1 MRQLLRGESAT
12 FQKRGAL
19 MTWSRLLFFLLIA
32 LSLASTPTVTHAG
45 QPTTPSGIDVIVGDA
60 TGHPSGTVTLPV
72 LFVPAA
78 DNGAQGGPDEISVI
92 QFTIKFAGLEL
103 DESDAN
109 NDSIPDAVVFN
120 PDGNLILAA
129 SFTPVITSQPSQLDV
144 LVSNARRDAAL
155 PSVTLIALT
164 LRIPT
169 QSVVGNISV
178 ALSDVN
184 AKDKLSV
191 DQPIDEA
198 VPGVITVIA
207 APASETPT
215 ATATPTKPT
224 ATPTATFT
232 RRPPTPRPTRTPA
245 PPTPGEHTP
254 PAGIDLSVHGQNG
267 GCAIAGA
274 SGGRGF
280 ALMFGALLAA
290 VRRRR
295 EAHSRTECAIT
306 LRASAA
312 PINSPLA
319 IDSRT
324 DAK

>member
-1 MRQLLRGESAT
+1 M
-12 FQKRGAL
+12 K
-19 MTWSRLLFFLLIA
+19 WSRLFV
-32 LSLASTPTVTHAG
+32 LSFPLTLTLATSAVRAGEPATPHGVDIII
-45 QPTTPSGIDVIVGDA
+45 SNA
-60 TGHPSGTVTLPV
+60 TGHPNGTTTVTV
-72 LFVPAA
+72 RFVPGVDDAA
-78 DNGAQGGPDEISVI
+78 AGGPDEISVLR
-92 QFTIKFAGLEL
+92 FSVNYSGLEI
-103 DESDAN
+103 DATDVN
-109 NDSIPDAVVFN
+109 NDEIPDAVQFN
-120 PDGNLILAA
+120 PDGNSILTA
-129 SFTPVITSQPSQLDV
+129 SFSAPVSPPLIDSEPGQLNV
-144 LVSNARRDAAL
+144 LISNARRNAVL
-155 PSVTLIALT
+155 PSATLLAIT
-164 LRIPT
+164 FRIPA
-169 QSVVGNISV
+169 QS
-178 ALSDVN
+178 ALGDIPLSLTNVN

-232 RRPPTPRPTRTPA
+232 RPPPTPRPTRTPA

-280 ALMFGALLAA
+280 AMMFGALLAA

-295 EAHSRTECAIT
+295 EAH
-306 LRASAA
+306 
-312 PINSPLA
+312 
-319 IDSRT
+319 
-324 DAK
+324 